1 MFAIKGGGAMLW
13 IYLLLSAAADA
24 AITYFGSLISSPADI
39 WKPILL
45 FVALFIGFVLLH
57 FIVFL
62 LFILTADTK
71 KELKTIH
78 NPYRG
83 FMIASLKLFFKLE
96 NVKVHLEGADKIP
109 DDGKFLFLSN
119 HISMYDPIIAITY
132 LADKNIGFVSK
143 KENIAI
149 PFAGKY
155 MLKSGCVGLDRENA
169 REAVK
174 AINQAADYITD
185 GVCAMGIYPEGM
197 VNKSAKGLL
206 PFRNGAFKIAKK
218 AKVPLVVSV
227 ISNTRQ
233 INENILR
240 RRTHIYL
247 KIVDVIP
254 YGEIADMKTNEIGE
268 KVREIMLSGLEE
280 DCK

>member
-1 MFAIKGGGAMLW
+1 MFW
-13 IYLLLSAAADA
+13 VYLVLSAAVDG
-24 AITYFGSLISSPADI
+24 AIVYFGSLVSSAADL
-39 WKPILL
+39 WKPVLI
-45 FVALFIGFVLLH
+45 FIALFIGFILLH
-57 FIVFL
+57 FIVFVL
-62 LFILTADTK
+62 YALTANTE
-71 KELKTIH
+71 KELKTINNSH
-78 NPYRG
+78 RR
-83 FMIASLKLFFKLE
+83 FMVASLKLFFKLE
-96 NVKVHLEGADKIP
+96 NVKVHTEGMEKIP

-119 HISMYDPIIAITY
+119 HISIYDPIIAISF
-132 LADKNIGFVSK
+132 LAEKNIGFVSK
-143 KENIAI
+143 KENIAV

-174 AINQAADYITD
+174 AINQAADYITN

-206 PFRNGAFKIAKK
+206 PFRNGVFKIAKK

-227 ISNTRQ
+227 ISNTRK

-254 YGEIADMKTNEIGE
+254 YEEIADLKTNEIGE
-268 KVREIMLSGLEE
+268 KVREIMISGLEE
-280 DCK
+280 IKND